1 MRLLVDIGNTRI
13 KLAVFNNNKL
23 LRVFSEPMLSK
34 SLVYNL
40 MNMYPKINL
49 VFSLSSNKNV
59 ELNRNHFDKFNLK
72 FIEFN
77 SNKYASLF
85 SSYEGSLGDD
95 RMALSIGALSIY
107 SQNTLII
114 DMGTCVTYDLV
125 LNGIYKGGQIS
136 PGLQS
141 RLESLKQTTSS
152 LPLLNFDIP
161 EDFIGTSTEKCILS
175 GVYYGLLSEIE
186 LMIKRYTS
194 ANQLTVVL
202 TGGDS
207 QYFKK
212 NIKNVIFDDNL
223 LMKGLNCILN
233 ETI

>member
-13 KLAVFNNNKL
+13 KLAVFNKNKI

-40 MNMYPKINL
+40 MNKYPKINL

-85 SSYEGSLGDD
+85 SSYEGGLGDD
-95 RMALSIGALSIY
+95 RMALSIGALSLY

-114 DMGTCVTYDLV
+114 DLGTCVTYDLV

-141 RLESLKQTTSS
+141 RLESLKHTTSS

>member
-13 KLAVFNNNKL
+13 KLAVFHNNKIL
-23 LRVFSEPMLSK
+23 KVFSEPTLSK
-34 SLVYNL
+34 SLVHDL
-40 MNMYPKINL
+40 MNKYPKINV
-49 VFSLSSNKNV
+49 VFSISSNKNV
-59 ELNRNHFDKFNLK
+59 ELNRVHFDKFNLK
-72 FIEFN
+72 FIEFDR
-77 SNKYASLF
+77 NKYASVFL
-85 SSYEGSLGDD
+85 SYEGNLGDD
-95 RMALSIGALSIY
+95 RMALSIGSLSIY
-107 SQNTLII
+107 SQNNLII
-114 DMGTCVTYDLV
+114 DLGTCVTYDLV
-125 LNGIYKGGQIS
+125 LDGIYKGGQIS

-141 RLESLKQTTSS
+141 RLESLNRTTSS

-161 EDFIGTSTEKCILS
+161 KYFIGTSTEKCILS

-194 ANQLTVVL
+194 TNQLTVVL

-212 NIKNVIFDDNL
+212 IIKNVIFDDNL